1 MEFSSAVLCN
11 ITVFSFFCLITFPT
25 IDSLTPKAKEIT
37 SLPTLPELISEIA
50 VPAPDK
56 WRMIGIG
63 LGIDTSTLNAIDQQ
77 YRNPNDCYLAVF
89 DKWLRTTVNPQWE
102 TILHVLVTP
111 AVDRHDLAVK
121 IREKHSKQED

>member
-1 MEFSSAVLCN
+1 MFN
-11 ITVFSFFCLITFPT
+11 YI

-37 SLPTLPELISEIA
+37 SLPTLPELMSEIA

-77 YRNPNDCYLAVF
+77 YCRNPNDCYLAVF
-89 DKWLRTTVNPQWE
+89 DKWRRTTINPQWE
-102 TILHVLVTP
+102 TILQVLP
-111 AVDRHDLAVK
+111 AVDRHDLSLK